1 MNNRT
6 TQPPDSRIIGFDVA
20 RCLAILAMVY
30 VNFEVVLAGG
40 DATPAWLRSL
50 ADVFEGRAAALFVT
64 LAGIGITLLDDRRIL
79 VRRALFLLLAG
90 YAWQLL
96 WPGDILH
103 FYGVYLLLGTLFL
116 RSSPFLL
123 LLLAFLSILVFLG
136 LFHQFTYGIGWDFAT
151 LSCIDFWTVKG
162 QIRNLFFNG
171 WHPVFPWIAFLFF
184 GMALG
189 RFDLSRSGRRRV
201 VLLLAILV
209 ATAAEIAS
217 HFLSQIKDTRTF
229 LEQLGEWYK
238 APELLFGT
246 GSIPPMPLYVLSAGA
261 TAVAVICLVLEL
273 TAHRS
278 AVRWAAPFVS
288 CGQLALTFYIV
299 HVLIGL
305 VDSENFADA
314 PDLEAAAFRAL
325 LFCGGAVLFAWLWR
339 KRFRRGP
346 LEWVMRHLCG

>member
-1 MNNRT
+1 MSDQLT
-6 TQPPDSRIIGFDVA
+6 SPPGKRIIGFDVA

-30 VNFEVVLAGG
+30 VNYEVVLAKD

-50 ADVFEGRAAALFVT
+50 ADAFEGRAAALFVT

-79 VRRALFLLLAG
+79 VRRAFFLLLAG

-103 FYGVYLLLGTLFL
+103 FYGAYLLLGALFL
-116 RSSPFLL
+116 RRSPLL
-123 LLLAFLSILVFLG
+123 LLFLAFLSILVFLG
-136 LFHQFTYGIGWDFAT
+136 LFYSFAYGTGWDFAT

-171 WHPVFPWIAFLFF
+171 WHPVFPWIAFLFW

-201 VLLLAILV
+201 VLLLAILI
-209 ATAAEIAS
+209 AAAAEIAS
-217 HFLSQIKDTRTF
+217 RFLSQIEDTRPI
-229 LEQLGEWYK
+229 LEQLGKWYEG
-238 APELLFGT
+238 PELLFGT

-278 AVRWAAPFVS
+278 AVRWAAPLVS
-288 CGQLALTFYIV
+288 CGQLALTFYLGHI
-299 HVLIGL
+299 LIGL
-305 VDSENFADA
+305 ADSEDFADA
-314 PDLEAAAFRAL
+314 PDLETAAFRAL

-346 LEWVMRHLCG
+346 LEWAMRHLCG